1 MTALGLHQ
9 DQDLHQ
15 DPWAYT
21 IPFTCWS
28 VKGFLVLICEDRSA
42 HLIVFILM
50 HDYHDNYYDSCL
62 SAGFPHL
69 HAHYRSVCD
78 SGCSNIVLSSC
89 PKSCMSSHI
98 HICIFKVANKL
109 QVTSLNREYQAQLI
123 PDQILEVVNIQL
135 QISEDKK

>member
-1 MTALGLHQ
+1 
-9 DQDLHQ
+9 
-15 DPWAYT
+15 
-21 IPFTCWS
+21 
-28 VKGFLVLICEDRSA
+28 
-42 HLIVFILM
+42 M
-50 HDYHDNYYDSCL
+50 HIIDL
-62 SAGFPHL
+62 SATLG
-69 HAHYRSVCD
+69 VQII
-78 SGCSNIVLSSC
+78 IVLSSC

>member
-15 DPWAYT
+15 DPWAYNT
-21 IPFTCWS
+21 VHLLKCQRLPGSYLWRPFSPPNSLHSDAWLS
-28 VKGFLVLICEDRSA
+28 W
-42 HLIVFILM
+42 
-50 HDYHDNYYDSCL
+50 YYDSCL